1 MRRWL
6 KARIGHPVYL
16 RLADEGRTI
25 LLSRVG
31 LFTVE
36 GIDADGDEVCM
47 PLRRITA
54 AFAGAKVAEGFEVT
68 RQLRRKIYQ
77 AAHGV
82 CDCEECAEER
92 RREEHGQLSQEEIA
106 AVLAEDGIVGERL

>member
-1 MRRWL
+1 MKRWL
-6 KARIGHPVYL
+6 KARVGSPVYV

-31 LFTVE
+31 WNTVE

-47 PLRRITA
+47 RLRGVTA
-54 AFAGAKVAEGFEVT
+54 AFAGEKVAEGFEAT
-68 RQLRRKIYQ
+68 RLLRRKIYQ

-82 CDCEECAEER
+82 CDCEDCAEER
-92 RREEHGQLSQEEIA
+92 RREAHGQLSQEEIE
-106 AVLAEDGIVGERL
+106 AVLAEDGLAGDRL